1 VKYALLTSAVIAL
14 VAVAADAHSDDA
26 QAASV
31 GWAPPRERSDRG
43 GHSEDTVVRR
53 EVTVAPS
60 AAFIASGTIALSLGY
75 GVASV
80 LAISSTYDKDRLLFI
95 PIAGPWIDLGLRP
108 PGTSDENWARVG
120 LIVDG
125 VAQLAGLVLVITGL
139 VMKQHAPRS
148 IAALVTPT
156 TTGVSLSF

>member
-14 VAVAADAHSDDA
+14 VAVAADA
-26 QAASV
+26 
-31 GWAPPRERSDRG
+31 
-43 GHSEDTVVRR
+43 HSEDTVVRR